1 MRHIDYSNVELKGGF
16 LYEKQMLNEN
26 VTINAVYD
34 RFFETGRIEAFD
46 CNWKEGM
53 DKKPHVFWD
62 SDVAKWV
69 EGAAYILKK
78 KNDPDLEKKVEE
90 IIDKIEKNQHEDGYF
105 NVYFT
110 VCEPGMRFTNRDR
123 HELYCAGHLFEAAC
137 AYYEATGRDRFL
149 KLMEKYVDCIYR
161 IFVEEKSATYETPG
175 HEEIELALVRMYRTT
190 GNVKCLEIAKYFID
204 RRGIKL
210 EEELTSWSNPRYHQS
225 HALVRDQETAE
236 GHCVR
241 ACYLYSGMADLA
253 LETGDKE
260 LYNACKKIFDDIVY
274 KKMYITGALGS
285 TRLGEAF
292 TIAYDLKSEKAYAE
306 TCASISLIYFAH
318 RLMRFE
324 NDSRY
329 ADIIERELYNGMI
342 AGLSLDGKAF
352 FYENPL
358 EINLKNNTR
367 FTASTVR
374 EVYCVE
380 QRQVVFSCSCC
391 PPNLNRVLASVGGY
405 MYGAEDG
412 EIFVNQFGSSE
423 MEFEGM
429 KISQIADYPKSG
441 IIKLTAEN
449 VKKLHIRI
457 PGWCKNFTVSCDY
470 KMENGYAVVENPT
483 GEITLELE
491 IKPRLMQSNW
501 QVDDCCGKVAMMVGP
516 YVCAVES
523 VDNIENLHSLFI
535 DKNLKATMEYSDALC
550 GYVVKAKGYRK
561 VTGDDLYSEYTE
573 NDLRDY
579 EITFIPFAS
588 FANRGESNMCVWI
601 NVI

>member
-1 MRHIDYSNVELKGGF
+1 MKHIDYSNVELKGGF
-16 LYEKQMLNEN
+16 LYEKQILNEN

-34 RFFETGRIEAFD
+34 RFFETGRIEAFE
-46 CNWKEGM
+46 CKWKEGM

-78 KNDPDLEKKVEE
+78 KNDPELEKKVEH
-90 IIDKIEKNQHEDGYF
+90 IIDNIEKNQHEDGYF
-105 NVYFT
+105 NIFFT

-137 AYYEATGRDRFL
+137 AYYEATGKDRFL

-161 IFVEEKSATYETPG
+161 IFVEENSAVFETPG

-190 GNVKCLEIAKYFID
+190 GKIKCLELAKHFID

-210 EEELTSWSNPRYHQS
+210 EEELVPWSTPRYHQS
-225 HALVRDQETAE
+225 HALVRDQKTAE

-285 TRLGEAF
+285 TRLAEAF
-292 TIAYDLKSEKAYAE
+292 TIAYDLRSEKAYAE
-306 TCASISLIYFAH
+306 TCASIALIYFAH

-412 EIFVNQFGSSE
+412 EIFVNQFGSSTV
-423 MEFEGM
+423 EFDGM
-429 KISQIADYPKSG
+429 KVEQTVDYPKCG
-441 IIKLTAEN
+441 TIKLTAEN

-457 PGWCKNFTVSCDY
+457 PNWCKNFTVSCEY
-470 KMENGYAVVENPT
+470 KMEKGYAVVENPT
-483 GEITLELE
+483 GEITIELE
-491 IKPRLMQSNW
+491 IKPLLMQSNW

-516 YVCAVES
+516 YVCAVEA

-535 DKNLKATMEYSDALC
+535 DKKLKATMEYSDELC

-573 NDLRDY
+573 EDLQNY

>member
-1 MRHIDYSNVELKGGF
+1 MKHVDYSNVELKGGF
-16 LYEKQMLNEN
+16 LYEKHMLNEN

-34 RFFETGRIEAFD
+34 RFYETGRMDALD
-46 CNWKEGM
+46 CKWQEGM
-53 DKKPHVFWD
+53 DKKPHIFWD

-78 KNDPDLEKKVEE
+78 KNDPELERKVEE
-90 IIDKIEKNQHEDGYF
+90 IIDKIEKNQHDDGYF

-137 AYYEATGRDRFL
+137 AYFEATGKDRFL

-161 IFVEEKSATYETPG
+161 IFIEEKSAVFETPG
-175 HEEIELALVRMYRTT
+175 HEEIELALVRMYRLT

-204 RRGIKL
+204 RRGYKE
-210 EEELTSWSNPRYHQS
+210 EEELTSWSRPRYHQS
-225 HALVRDQETAE
+225 HLPVREQETAE

-253 LETGDKE
+253 LETGDTE

-285 TRLGEAF
+285 TRLAESF
-292 TIAYDLKSEKAYAE
+292 TIPYDLKGDKAYAE
-306 TCASISLIYFAH
+306 TCASIALIYFAH
-318 RLMRFE
+318 RMMRFE

-342 AGLSLDGKAF
+342 SGLSLDGKAF

-358 EINLKNNTR
+358 EIDLANNTR
-367 FTASTVR
+367 FTASTAR

-380 QRQVVFSCSCC
+380 QRQVVFNCSCC

-412 EIFVNQFGSSE
+412 EIFVNQFGSST

-429 KISQIADYPKSG
+429 KVEQNDDYPRSG
-441 IIKLTAEN
+441 VIKLDCEN

-457 PGWCKNFTVSCDY
+457 PGCCKNFTVSCDF
-470 KMENGYAVVENPT
+470 KMENGYAVIDNPT
-483 GEITLELE
+483 GEITVELE

-501 QVDDCCGKVAMMVGP
+501 QVDACSGKVAMMVGP
-516 YVCAVES
+516 YVCTVEA
-523 VDNIENLHSLFI
+523 VDNIERLHSLFV
-535 DKNLKATMEYSDALC
+535 DKNLKTTMEYSDELC
-550 GYVVKAKGYRK
+550 GYVVRAKGYRK

-573 NDLRDY
+573 DDLQDY